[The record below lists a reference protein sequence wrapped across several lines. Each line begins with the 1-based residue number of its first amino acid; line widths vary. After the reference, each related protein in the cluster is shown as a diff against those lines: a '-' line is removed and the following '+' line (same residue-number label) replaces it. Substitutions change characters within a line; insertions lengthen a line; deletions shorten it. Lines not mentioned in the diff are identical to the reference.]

1 MKRFG
6 LICTCLAIVVLACAA
21 AFAVGHEVGHVSV
34 TYDPDLGTSATLLSS
49 GDVESLPPDHE
60 YLGKPI
66 TLEGTWEILGGFY
79 AFGGIDTTSIGYL
92 DDDNGATNLL
102 VYNLASQCWDEAPA
116 GSLTEG
122 DFPFAIEDNGP
133 YDADGTPGLV
143 AAYFITVKPYSET
156 PSSGGGG
163 GGCSALGFAPA
174 ALFLLAPLFLLRKL
188 H

>member
-1 MKRFG
+1 LKRFG
-6 LICTCLAIVVLACAA
+6 LVFTCVAFVVLACAA
-21 AFAVGHEVGHVSV
+21 AFGVGHEVGHVPG
-34 TYDPDLGTSATLLSS
+34 TYDPDLGISATLLSS

-66 TLEGTWEILGGFY
+66 ALDGTWEILGGFK
-79 AFGGIDTTSIGYL
+79 AFGGIDTTSMGYL

-102 VYNLASQCWDEAPA
+102 VYNLLNQCWDEAPA

-122 DFPFAIEDNGP
+122 EFPFAIEDGGP
-133 YDADGTPGLV
+133 YDADVTPGLV
-143 AAYFITVKPYSET
+143 AAYFIAVKPYSET

-174 ALFLLAPLFLLRKL
+174 ALFLLVPLFLLRKRG
-188 H
+188 

>member
-6 LICTCLAIVVLACAA
+6 LVFTCLAFVVLACAA
-21 AFAVGHEVGHVSV
+21 AFAVGHEVGHVPD

-49 GDVESLPPDHE
+49 GDVYPLSADHE

-66 TLEGTWEILGGFY
+66 SVDGTWEILGGFY
-79 AFGGIDTTSIGYL
+79 ASGGEDPLSTGYL

-102 VYNLASQCWDEAPA
+102 VYNLDNDCWDEAP
-116 GSLTEG
+116 TG
-122 DFPFAIEDNGP
+122 DLAVGEFPFAIQDNGP
-133 YDADGTPGLV
+133 YDDDENVGLV
-143 AAYFITVKPYSET
+143 AAYFIAVKPYSET

-174 ALFLLAPLFLLRKL
+174 ALFLLVPLFLLRKRG
-188 H
+188 